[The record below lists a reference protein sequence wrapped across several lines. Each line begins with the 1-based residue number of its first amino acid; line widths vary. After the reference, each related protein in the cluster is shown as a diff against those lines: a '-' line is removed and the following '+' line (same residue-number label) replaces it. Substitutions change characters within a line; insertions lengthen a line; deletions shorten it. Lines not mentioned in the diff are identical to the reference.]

1 MEKEALH
8 LRPFLSRCFYGY
20 LHITCCLHF
29 SLEENKKEKANDEV
43 ASSRR
48 SIDYKKVSVA
58 WRNWIEGKAANLI
71 DPNLSAGSNRDM
83 MRCIHIGL
91 LCVQENVAN
100 RPTMALVV
108 HMLTGGTLSLPTPSK
123 PAFFMHS
130 STTTDNLE
138 SSALDQS
145 NNFQLSLNTASIT
158 ELSPR

>member
-1 MEKEALH
+1 MALE
-8 LRPFLSRCFYGY
+8 YIKQG
-20 LHITCCLHF
+20 HF
-29 SLEENKKEKANDEV
+29 SAKSDVFSFGVLILEIMSGQKN
-43 ASSRR
+43 SSFPTEEEPE
-48 SIDYKKVSVA
+48 DLLTYA

-71 DPNLSAGSNRDM
+71 DPNLTAGSNRDM

-91 LCVQENVAN
+91 LCVQENVAS
-100 RPTMALVV
+100 RPTMASVV

-138 SSALDQS
+138 SSTLDQS
-145 NNFQLSLNTASIT
+145 SNFQFSLNKASIT